1 MDFDNRKVYGDTS
14 ITDGLVLD
22 NCCLFVQKKFNQIQ
36 IFGNYCPPSFDKK
49 LKRNVTFKVKTE
61 FLRMK
66 KNDGLDRLGTRIVR
80 ELLSSFDQPLKI
92 AHDQMVGKDHLLC
105 AYNRAGDS

>member
-1 MDFDNRKVYGDTS
+1 MLL
-14 ITDGLVLD
+14 I
-22 NCCLFVQKKFNQIQ
+22 CPKKFNQIQ

-61 FLRMK
+61 YLRMK
-66 KNDGLDRLGTRIVR
+66 KNDRLGTRIVR

-92 AHDQMVGKDHLLC
+92 AQDQMVGKDRLRC
-105 AYNRAGDS
+105 AYNRVGDS